1 MKRNKYT
8 RMRRYLAV
16 MAAMFAMFA
25 MFAAA
30 ASAGQPCPPKSTAPG
45 SAATST
51 STAVA
56 LQGQRQ
62 GQRQGQSQAAYG
74 GSGTASATG
83 RQSQTAQ
90 GGQGGAGGSASAAG
104 GTATGG
110 AASQSQDASNAGN
123 AQSVAES
130 VDYPRQTPEA
140 VAGFVQPTIPCA
152 TARNAGA
159 SSPVVGLAFGFS
171 GRDHD
176 CDLRETARL
185 FYEFGQPQLAVAL
198 LCQAARRFGLKNCE
212 YVAPAA
218 DPRYVT
224 REELRRAEKRIIDR
238 AAIK

>member
-1 MKRNKYT
+1 MPSNRW
-8 RMRRYLAV
+8 LI
-16 MAAMFAMFA
+16 
-25 MFAAA
+25 AAA
-30 ASAGQPCPPKSTAPG
+30 FYAAVATAGQPCPPKSTAPG
-45 SAATST
+45 SAATSST

-56 LQGQRQ
+56 LQ

-83 RQSQTAQ
+83 SQSQTAE

-110 AASQSQDASNAGN
+110 TASQSQDASNAGN
-123 AQSVAES
+123 AQSLTEA

-171 GRDHD
+171 GRDKE

-185 FYEFGQPQLAVAL
+185 FYEFGQPELAVAL
-198 LCQAARRFGLKNCE
+198 LCQAARKYGLKDCR
-212 YVAPAA
+212 YAAPAV
-218 DPRYVT
+218 DPKYVT
-224 REELRRAEKRIIDR
+224 RAELLEMERRLVERGVGK
-238 AAIK
+238 